1 LGQIQDAIQSGCGS
15 IGEVKQQTR
24 AGMGYCQGRYCGPIL
39 AELLA
44 EKSQCPVDEGKF
56 FAPRV
61 PIIPVRIGDIAG
73 FPEH

>member
-1 LGQIQDAIQSGCGS
+1 
-15 IGEVKQQTR
+15 V
-24 AGMGYCQGRYCGPIL
+24 L

-44 EKSQCPVDEGKF
+44 DKSQCPVDEGKF